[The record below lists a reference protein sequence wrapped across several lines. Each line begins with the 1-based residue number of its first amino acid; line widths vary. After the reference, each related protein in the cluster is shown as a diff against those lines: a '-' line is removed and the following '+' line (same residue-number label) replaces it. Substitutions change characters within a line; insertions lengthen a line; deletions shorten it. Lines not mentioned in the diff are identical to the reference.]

1 MDATAELLC
10 VLAGGGSAASMAGLG
25 RRRQEGLGAAAM
37 EARGPPPSSSGGH
50 GVAGF
55 SASSTSSGSHRA
67 VLPTHVFT
75 IFLYNNLCRLSNEH
89 NAAKH
94 HCFVVFKHN

>member
-1 MDATAELLC
+1 
-10 VLAGGGSAASMAGLG
+10 
-25 RRRQEGLGAAAM
+25 
-37 EARGPPPSSSGGH
+37 
-50 GVAGF
+50 
-55 SASSTSSGSHRA
+55 
-67 VLPTHVFT
+67 VFT